1 MVVGVHEPK
10 ALSRLSLLLR
20 LSFASLPGPVDHCTM
35 NFIFTPIVRTN
46 CRRAGVRGMS
56 QIPDVVD
63 GTPSARAQNAR
74 SERSPSQH
82 HAEPR
87 TARRGALK
95 QPSQPLADLC
105 A

>member
-1 MVVGVHEPK
+1 
-10 ALSRLSLLLR
+10 
-20 LSFASLPGPVDHCTM
+20 
-35 NFIFTPIVRTN
+35 
-46 CRRAGVRGMS
+46 MS